1 MHIHVHNE
9 IGGVDRPIGPED
21 MSAAGI
27 VGHEVTF
34 GTTAAEYLAQAP
46 TMEALVSPPWLIRR
60 LDLFAAPRLR
70 LVQST
75 SAGVERLWP
84 FDKIPANVLL
94 TNNRGTHAAKAG
106 EYAVM
111 AILTLVNRMP
121 AIATNQ
127 RERVWDRIVSGL
139 AADHRLTI
147 VGLGSLGGAAAK
159 QAKRLGMHI
168 TGIRHGE
175 TPHPDCDRT
184 LTMAGLDKVL
194 PETDILL
201 LACPLTPE
209 TRHML
214 SAARIAALPPGAG
227 VINIGRGG
235 LVEEAAL
242 FDALDEGRLAGAV
255 LDVFDREP
263 LPKDHRAWA
272 VKNLIITPHMSSDNP
287 ATYNADTLRI
297 FARNL
302 AAYLAGDVPP
312 TLVDQKKGY

>member
-1 MHIHVHNE
+1 MHIHIHNE
-9 IGGVDRPIGPED
+9 VDGVDRPIGPAE
-21 MSAAGI
+21 MAAAGI
-27 VGHEVTF
+27 VGHELTF
-34 GTTAAEYLAQAP
+34 GTTAAEYLAAAP

-60 LDLFAAPRLR
+60 LDLFAAPHLR

-75 SAGVERLWP
+75 SAGVDRLWP
-84 FDKIPANVLL
+84 FDKFPPDVML

-106 EYAVM
+106 EYALM
-111 AILTLVNRMP
+111 AILLLVNRMP

-127 RERVWDRIVSGL
+127 RNGIWDRLTSGL

-147 VGLGSLGGAAAK
+147 VGLGSLGGAAAR
-159 QAKRLGMHI
+159 QAKHLGMHV

-184 LTMAGLDKVL
+184 LTMAGLDEVL

-201 LACPLTPE
+201 LACPLTVE
-209 TRHML
+209 TRNML
-214 SAARIAALPPGAG
+214 SAARMAALPAHAG

-235 LVEEAAL
+235 LIEEAAL
-242 FDALDEGRLAGAV
+242 FDALDDGRLAGAV
-255 LDVFDREP
+255 LDVFEKEP
-263 LPKDHRAWA
+263 LPAGHRAWG

-302 AAYLAGDVPP
+302 AAFLAGDVPP
-312 TLVDQKKGY
+312 TLVDRDKGY